1 MAALLGTVKQGD
13 TFAFYLDLNDDE
25 TPVTGAVAKLKSQVR
40 SKANGNLIAELT
52 ITEEVSTP
60 GRYLF
65 AFADTQSW
73 PIGIQ
78 EVDVQYEDG
87 DITSS
92 SETLD
97 IKVVKDVTR

>member
-25 TPVTGAVAKLKSQVR
+25 TPVTGAAAKLKSQVR
-40 SKANGNLIAELT
+40 AKSNGNLIAELT

-65 AFADTQSW
+65 KSTDTQTW

-78 EVDVQYEDG
+78 EVDIQYEDG
-87 DITSS
+87 DIVTS